1 MEQVNV
7 IDQITITEHNVVLVR
22 VAERAVADGQVIAE
36 NYIRKS
42 FTPGQNVSSEDDRIQ
57 TVCAAIWTPAAVA
70 AYQQQLLINQD

>member
-22 VAERAVADGQVIAE
+22 TSERAIKDGEVFAE

-42 FTPGQNVSSEDDRIQ
+42 FTPGQNITGEDARVQ
-57 TVCAAIWTPAAVA
+57 AVCAAVWTPAAVS
-70 AYQQQLLINQD
+70 AYQQLVNNQD